1 MLKVILVVSLSYLAG
16 SIPFGFVIA
25 RVVRGI
31 DIRQCGSGNIGAT
44 NVFRVIGRPWGIFV
58 FILDFSKAFLP
69 IILASLRAGFSVHQ
83 HYVFTVMAIAG
94 VCGHNWT
101 PWLHFKG
108 GKGVATSLGAM
119 IALSCIFPTLGIAVG
134 IALLSWIVLF
144 FVSRYVSLASLV
156 AGLIFFVA
164 TVLLVSQIELKI
176 LSFLLFVLMLAR
188 HKKNITRLCAGTENR
203 F

>member
-1 MLKVILVVSLSYLAG
+1 
-16 SIPFGFVIA
+16 
-25 RVVRGI
+25 
-31 DIRQCGSGNIGAT
+31 
-44 NVFRVIGRPWGIFV
+44 
-58 FILDFSKAFLP
+58 
-69 IILASLRAGFSVHQ
+69 
-83 HYVFTVMAIAG
+83 
-94 VCGHNWT
+94 
-101 PWLHFKG
+101 
-108 GKGVATSLGAM
+108 AM